1 MMHTFRSHLRTYKFF
16 VSIAISIMLIEL
28 MIEVLQ
34 PFMMKKVID
43 DGIIAG
49 NMNAMLLWGGI
60 LLGTTLLAFVVGI
73 LSSFYS
79 AHVSQNFGFDLR
91 QSLYECVQKMSF
103 HTFGHFQEA
112 SLMTRMTNDVTQV
125 QNAVF
130 MGMRIMLRAPLL
142 VIGSMLMA
150 FIINPSLAVY
160 LLIAFPILALFLGW
174 VMQRNNKLF
183 RLVQD
188 KLDHVNRVMQ
198 QSLMSVRL
206 IRVFVRMDHEN
217 DRFAQQ
223 NKQLRDRTIA
233 TLRLAELT
241 MPIVLIIVNGC
252 ILLVIW
258 VAREQIVA
266 GKLVTVGDI
275 VAIVNYAMRIAGALS
290 MISMIVTNIS
300 RAAASMHR
308 IDEVFQ
314 VAEND
319 NNRSDEVDQY
329 NQPIETIAGNIK
341 FANVNFSYPQSELKT
356 LHNISFEVNE
366 GEMLAIMGSTGSG
379 KSSLLQLIPRLYEVN
394 EGIITVDHQQITA
407 YSFHQ
412 LRSNIGYVP
421 QEVLLFTGTVTDNI
435 RWGKRDAT
443 IEEVIN
449 AAKMAQIHETIVKL
463 PQGYDTLIGQKGVNL
478 SGGQKQRMSIAR
490 ALVRKPQILL
500 LDDCTSALDVETEN
514 KLLAAIRQLSCT
526 VFLVT
531 QKMSST
537 VMADRIL
544 IIDDGKLIAQGQH
557 DELLTRSSLYQ
568 KIYQS
573 QMIDRREDACQNIGS
588 AQLIT
593 GR

>member
-1 MMHTFRSHLRTYKFF
+1 MMRTLMSHLRTYKFF

-28 MIEVLQ
+28 MIEVFQ
-34 PFMMKKVID
+34 PFMMSKVID

-49 NMNAMLLWGGI
+49 NIQAMLLWGGI
-60 LLGTTLLAFVVGI
+60 LLGTTLLAFIVGI
-73 LSSFYS
+73 IGSFYS

-91 QSLYECVQKMSF
+91 QSLYERVQKMSF
-103 HTFGHFQEA
+103 HTFSHFQEA
-112 SLMTRMTNDVTQV
+112 SLMTRMTNDVNQV

-142 VIGSMLMA
+142 VIGSIVMS
-150 FIINPSLAVY
+150 FIINPSLAIY
-160 LLIAFPILALFLGW
+160 LLISFPILAVFLGW

-217 DRFAQQ
+217 NRFEQQ
-223 NKQLRDRTIA
+223 NQQLKDRTIA

-241 MPIVLIIVNGC
+241 MPIVLIVVNGC
-252 ILLVIW
+252 ILIVLW
-258 VAREQIVA
+258 VAREQIA
-266 GKLVTVGDI
+266 TGKLVPVGDV

-300 RAAASMHR
+300 RASASMHR
-308 IDEVFQ
+308 IDEVFLA
-314 VAEND
+314 AEND
-319 NNRSDEVDQY
+319 NIQADEADEY
-329 NQPIETIAGNIK
+329 KQPIQTIAGHIN
-341 FANVNFSYPQSELKT
+341 FSYVNFSYPQSELKT
-356 LHNISFEVNE
+356 LQEITFEVNE

-379 KSSLLQLIPRLYEVN
+379 KSSLLQLIPRMYEAN
-394 EGIITVDHQQITA
+394 EGIITVDHRLITD

-443 IEEVIN
+443 MGEVIH
-449 AAKMAQIHETIVKL
+449 AAKMAQIHETIIQL
-463 PQGYDTLIGQKGVNL
+463 PRGYDTLIGQKGVNL

-514 KLLAAIRQLSCT
+514 KLLTAIRQLSCT

-537 VMADRIL
+537 AMADRIL

-557 DELLTRSSLYQ
+557 DELLARSSLYQ

-573 QMIDRREDACQNIGS
+573 QTIDRRDGICQSNNTPH
-588 AQLIT
+588 LIN

>member
-537 VMADRIL
+537 VMADR
-544 IIDDGKLIAQGQH
+544 
-557 DELLTRSSLYQ
+557 
-568 KIYQS
+568 
-573 QMIDRREDACQNIGS
+573 
-588 AQLIT
+588 
-593 GR
+593 